1 MKFNHNTKHLNGTA
15 QFMANKQINEAK
27 KEHEHSKKN
36 LAIEEY
42 NEKVEQ
48 LHELVKWFEK
58 EHKTNKIISEN
69 ITKLKDA
76 AVFIQ
81 PLPNKK

>member
-1 MKFNHNTKHLNGTA
+1 MK
-15 QFMANKQINEAK
+15 
-27 KEHEHSKKN
+27 
-36 LAIEEY
+36 
-42 NEKVEQ
+42 Q